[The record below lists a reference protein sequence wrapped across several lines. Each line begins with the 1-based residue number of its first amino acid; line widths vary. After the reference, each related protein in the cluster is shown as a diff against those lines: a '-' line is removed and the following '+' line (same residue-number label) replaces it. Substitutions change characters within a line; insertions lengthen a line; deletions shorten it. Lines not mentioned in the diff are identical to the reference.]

1 MAISFVAGA
10 SGPTWPGG
18 SSNNTSSVNV
28 SKPTGTADG
37 DVMIAICQSGGGIN
51 HSAPGGWTQYSRHE
65 VSNGTNLVNT
75 IFYKVASSE
84 GSSYTFTD
92 DSGGTTPMCAAIV
105 TYRGVDTSAP
115 INAIQT
121 SETTGTDTVS
131 TPSVTTTERCHMV
144 HLRVGK
150 TSTVSSAGSF
160 AAVANYSD
168 RAASANRGGST
179 QYFFEVLSRTD
190 ASIVNAGS
198 QAGISFNADHTLTGS
213 IERQFG
219 IREYVAPVNAT
230 PTKASATVTAYAPAS
245 LTVSSTATY
254 GAVTA
259 TAHDASVLTGVA
271 AESVTHASAT
281 VTAYNAAGWVIHP
294 VDVGAVAFDATV
306 AVETQAEH
314 ATASVAV
321 HDAVGY
327 YGAPESRR
335 WTIPAEDRSWTIAA
349 ESRAWTIP
357 SED

>member
-37 DVMIAICQSGGGIN
+37 DVMIAICQSGGGLS
-51 HSAPGGWTQYSRHE
+51 HSAPGGWTLYSSYSH
-65 VSNGTNLVNT
+65 STANLTNT

-92 DSGGTTPMCAAIV
+92 DSGGLTPMCAAIV
-105 TYRGVDTSAP
+105 TYRGVDTADP
-115 INAIQT
+115 INAIQ
-121 SETTGTDTVS
+121 SAETGGTDTVS
-131 TPSVTTTERCHMV
+131 TPSVTTTQRCHMV

-150 TSTVSSAGSF
+150 TSNVSSAGSF
-160 AAVANYSD
+160 AAVTNYSD
-168 RAASANRGGST
+168 RVASANRGGST

-190 ASIVNAGS
+190 AQIVNAGS

-219 IREYVAPVNAT
+219 LREYVAPVNA
-230 PTKASATVTAYAPAS
+230 PATVASVTATAYAPAS
-245 LTVSSTATY
+245 LTVGTNATY

-259 TAHDASVLTGVA
+259 TAHNASVLTGVA
-271 AESVTHASAT
+271 AENVTHAA
-281 VTAYNAAGWVIHP
+281 VTATAYDAMGWVIHP

-306 AVETQAEH
+306 AIGTQAEV
-314 ATASVAV
+314 AAVSVGA

-335 WTIPAEDRSWTIAA
+335 WTIEAEDRSWTIAA

>member
-28 SKPTGTADG
+28 SKPSGTVDG
-37 DVMIAICQSGGGIN
+37 DVMVAICQSGGGIT
-51 HSAPGGWTQYSRHE
+51 HSAPGGWTEYSRYE
-65 VSNGTNLVNT
+65 TTNGTNLTNT
-75 IFYKVASSE
+75 IYYKVASSE

-92 DSGGTTPMCAAIV
+92 DSGSTTPLCAAIV
-105 TYRGVDTSAP
+105 TYRGVDPSEP
-115 INAIQT
+115 INAINNSQ
-121 SETTGTDTVS
+121 TTGTDTVS
-131 TPSVTTTERCHMV
+131 TPSVTTTARCHML

-168 RAASANRGGST
+168 RVASANRGGST

-190 ASIVNAGS
+190 AAIVNAGS
-198 QAGISFNADHTLTGS
+198 QSGISFNADHSLTGS
-213 IERQFG
+213 VERQFG
-219 IREYVAPVNAT
+219 LREYVAPVNAPAGSVSVT
-230 PTKASATVTAYAPAS
+230 ATAYAPAS
-245 LTVSSTATY
+245 LTATTTSAY
-254 GAVTA
+254 SAVTA
-259 TAHDASVLTGVA
+259 TAHNASVLTGVA
-271 AESVTHASAT
+271 AEDVDHAPVT
-281 VTAYNAAGWVIHP
+281 VTAYDAMGWVIHP
-294 VDVGAVAFDATV
+294 VDVGVVAFDASV
-306 AVETQAEH
+306 RIETQAEY

-335 WTIPAEDRSWTIAA
+335 WRIPAEDRSWTIAA